1 MGKNVKRKRTNF
13 GDMVDETIV
22 TPENEYTATPTLESE
37 YADTLTVTD
46 TDTQEQESTDTDTP
60 TPAPPKKPKKNKH
73 TGTPTPKY
81 APAHLPT
88 MGNGE
93 RKTERLQLV
102 VRPSTKSR
110 LAKYARDHGT
120 SSNEV
125 VQRLLDEL
133 LDESGY

>member
-1 MGKNVKRKRTNF
+1 MAKNIKRRKPDF
-13 GDMVDETIV
+13 GGMAEETITPPTV
-22 TPENEYTATPTLESE
+22 TESNES
-37 YADTLTVTD
+37 TD
-46 TDTQEQESTDTDTP
+46 TDTQEQESTVTP
-60 TPAPPKKPKKNKH
+60 TTTHTDKPVKKQSTRTH
-73 TGTPTPKY
+73 TGTHTPKY

-88 MGNGE
+88 MGSGE

-110 LAKYARDHGT
+110 LAAYARDYGT

-133 LDESGY
+133 LDEAGY

>member
-1 MGKNVKRKRTNF
+1 MAKNTKRRKPNF
-13 GDMVDETIV
+13 GGMAEETIT
-22 TPENEYTATPTLESE
+22 TPEEYTGTP
-37 YADTLTVTD
+37 TVTD
-46 TDTQEQESTDTDTP
+46 TDTLEQESTVTPTP
-60 TPAPPKKPKKNKH
+60 TPAPTEKPKKKQS
-73 TGTPTPKY
+73 TPTVTHTPKY

-88 MGNGE
+88 MGSGE

-110 LAKYARDHGT
+110 LAAYARDYGT

-133 LDESGY
+133 LDEAGY